1 MVRETMK
8 LMAGQ
13 KMQVIAYSDR
23 VELVQK
29 KKISV
34 MRGFLKVKLSDAVIA
49 ATAILQQAV
58 LLINDQYF
66 SAIDGL
72 SYRTLQ
78 LLPTQ

>member
-34 MRGFLKVKLSDAVIA
+34 MRGFLKVK
-49 ATAILQQAV
+49 T
-58 LLINDQYF
+58 F
-66 SAIDGL
+66 
-72 SYRTLQ
+72 
-78 LLPTQ
+78 

>member
-1 MVRETMK
+1 
-8 LMAGQ
+8 
-13 KMQVIAYSDR
+13 
-23 VELVQK
+23 
-29 KKISV
+29 